1 MDAQEII
8 RELRRTLLRR
18 RAGLITA
25 DQAKEETAI
34 LQAMLRAKETAE
46 LEEKL
51 ERIEAVL
58 DGRRS

>member
-18 RAGLITA
+18 RTGLITA

-58 DGRRS
+58 ESRRP